1 MTALDRKDELS
12 DKAEGWSKSPHKSF
26 GYKQEKSL
34 IIQMGNSN
42 SFPKVIKEGDHKLRP
57 RSDSIGPPGDSSCL
71 SIRGRMADRCFQPHS
86 HLSQGVFTKLLQ

>member
-1 MTALDRKDELS
+1 MTAFDRKDELS

-42 SFPKVIKEGDHKLRP
+42 SFPKVIKRAITNLD
-57 RSDSIGPPGDSSCL
+57 PGQTPEAHQETHHASVSAGEWQTGASSHIPTC
-71 SIRGRMADRCFQPHS
+71 H
-86 HLSQGVFTKLLQ
+86 GVFTKLLQ